1 MNKYFNKII
10 IQLSLLIII
19 ICSSTLIN
27 SEIIEAV
34 VAKVN
39 NEIITLSE
47 VKKTEQD
54 LLKTLSSLYSGEQ
67 LDKKI
72 DELHK
77 KIIDKMIEEIL
88 LSQKAKEQNIIVSDQ
103 EIQESIDK
111 LKEENNI
118 LTDEQLREALK
129 QEGLT
134 LEDLKNQIK
143 NRIMQQKLIF
153 YNLQG
158 KISITEQE
166 LQKYY
171 KEHIKDFTEPEKL
184 RVSHI
189 LISFQQH
196 SKEEASEIAQEVLNK
211 LKSGE
216 DFSEVAAKYSDSPTK
231 DKGGDL
237 GFLRKEEMNPS
248 FSKEAFAMQIGQISD
263 IIETEEGYHIFK
275 ITDKVESKV
284 QPYENVKNQIYQL
297 IFSKRA
303 EKFQQEFIEKLKKES
318 YIEII
323 YNPFE
328 QQH

>member
-1 MNKYFNKII
+1 MIKYSNRVI
-10 IQLSLLIII
+10 IQFTLLIII
-19 ICSSTLIN
+19 SFSTLVN
-27 SEIIEAV
+27 SEVIEAV

-47 VKKTEQD
+47 VRKAEQD

-67 LDKKI
+67 LNKKI
-72 DELHK
+72 EELHK
-77 KIIDKMIEEIL
+77 KIIEKMIEELL
-88 LSQKAKEQNIIVSDQ
+88 LSQKAKEQNITVADQ
-103 EIQESIDK
+103 EIQESVDK

-134 LEDLKNQIK
+134 LEDLKNQIR

-171 KEHIKDFTEPEKL
+171 KVHIKNFTEPEKL

-189 LISFQQH
+189 LISFQEH
-196 SKEEASEIAQEVLNK
+196 SKEEALKIAQEVLNK
-211 LKSGE
+211 LKNGD
-216 DFSEVAAKYSDSPTK
+216 DFSELASKYSDSPTK
-231 DKGGDL
+231 DKGADL
-237 GFLRKEEMNPS
+237 GFLTKEEMNPS
-248 FSKEAFAMQIGQISD
+248 FSKVAFAMQIGQFSD

-284 QPYENVKNQIYQL
+284 QSYENVKNQIYQI
-297 IFSKRA
+297 IFSERA
-303 EKFQQEFIEKLKKES
+303 EKFQQEFIENLKKES